1 MGTLICPKD
10 LAFMEGINKE
20 IPQLAGIPVEFY
32 ELQVISS
39 RIDPLYQSAT
49 SDGDWV
55 VIGPYQ
61 IEAIVE
67 KPLSAFLANSEG
79 VTIAHK
85 TRVTFSRAL
94 MREKAMPYPK
104 QGDLVRFWD
113 SMFDVIQV
121 EDVSPFWQT
130 GKMLNVVVDLVRHS
144 ESVPERKILP
154 LLSHRAN
161 LTQQYLI
168 LNQV

>member
-10 LAFMEGINKE
+10 LEFMENINRE
-20 IPQLAGIPVEFY
+20 IPRLAGIPVEFY

-39 RIDPLYQSAT
+39 RVDPLYGT
-49 SDGDWV
+49 PGEDGDWIV
-55 VIGPYQ
+55 LGPYR
-61 IEAIVE
+61 IEATVE
-67 KPLSAFLANSEG
+67 KPLPAFLANPEG

-94 MREKAMPYPK
+94 MRDIAMPYPK

-113 SMFDVIQV
+113 SMFDIIQV
-121 EDVSPFWQT
+121 EETGPFWQT
-130 GKMLNVVVDLVRHS
+130 GKMMNVVADVVRHS
-144 ESVPERKILP
+144 ESIPERKILP
-154 LLSHRAN
+154 LLSHRASII
-161 LTQQYLI
+161 QQNII